1 MEDVVANDP
10 TGFLHYLQLERIP
23 ITIVIVAVILIVASA
38 STRALD
44 RIGTRF
50 TGWRITL
57 KQVAAVLR
65 FALFILASVAIVTNV
80 LLLTDEV
87 VLAVGGS
94 VAVALGFA
102 FKDVV
107 ASFLAGILILFD
119 RPFQVGDRVR
129 FGDTYGEVL
138 EIGLRATRIL
148 TLDDAL
154 VSIPNNLFLNEAVTS
169 HNKGS
174 LYQMCVFRFYVPTN
188 EDFELAKRLAYEA
201 TVSSPYA
208 YLPKPVSV
216 QLEEIAV
223 PGVESAIGF
232 QITVKAF
239 VLDGRFEKAFGT
251 DVHERVKRAYR
262 THGVRTVG
270 DHLAAAGDS

>member
-1 MEDVVANDP
+1 VENVVLNDP

-23 ITIVIVAVILIVASA
+23 ITIVIVAVILFVASA

-44 RIGTRF
+44 RLGTRF
-50 TGWRITL
+50 TGWRIVL
-57 KQVAAVLR
+57 KQAAAVLR
-65 FALFILASVAIVTNV
+65 FLLFILASVAIVTNI

-94 VAVALGFA
+94 VAVAVGFA

-148 TLDDAL
+148 TLDDVL
-154 VSIPNNLFLNEAVTS
+154 VSIPNNLFLNEPVAS

-174 LYQMCVFRFYVPTN
+174 LHQMCVLRFYVTTG

-208 YLPKPVSV
+208 YLRKPVSV
-216 QLEEIAV
+216 QLEEVAV

-232 QITVKAF
+232 QITVKAY
-239 VLDGRFEKAFGT
+239 VMDGRFEKVFGT

-262 THGVRTVG
+262 QNGIRTVG
-270 DHLAAAGDS
+270 DHLAESAN